1 MNAPKASEARQ
12 TVLLISSDALLCAAV
27 RSEMAISAAGRCGL
41 SAVSNMAAAM
51 RVVEDSGLSVI
62 VLAEEKDQT
71 QGDPEGSATRHRK

>member
-12 TVLLISSDALLCAAV
+12 TVLLISSDALLCTAV
-27 RSEMAISAAGRCGL
+27 RREMATRQPEVRL

-62 VLAEEKDQT
+62 VLAEEKEQT
-71 QGDPEGSATRHRK
+71 HGDPEAPRLDTV